1 MKNKHLFLVSVGSF
15 IGWSLSTLYNG
26 VLHNILLPNSNSIHY
41 STVLFIFP
49 IIIFLIIQKK
59 GYPKYSNKLYP
70 ISISICFVGYLY
82 FVFNFFTGSLLENKI
97 LTYLIISI
105 IGIGMLS
112 FISYVII
119 IHRYL
124 FDFNNTMFFIAQII
138 LISYGICLITWFLLF
153 FKLVLL
159 AIIFSII
166 VLLVSLVSSIK
177 LSNIINPL
185 WTSQNYSSTSS
196 SNKSTEIKPF
206 LFFLLVF
213 LFNLG
218 DGIILALLEKL
229 HFNQNYY
236 RIFFTI
242 VPYVVIPIIFITMF
256 KKINNSQLWVSIG
269 AGLLIIGFILYNF
282 SSSAIII
289 SVLGMIILDII
300 LWGIGLMLN
309 IVYKRSFVLV
319 ACAIGSNSLA
329 TFIGYI
335 STISYYKN
343 ITAMS
348 VCFAI
353 SSIAAVIGILLIPTL
368 YNNIVSKC
376 VKNYEK
382 HLSIK
387 QDRKKLEQIAKSYSL
402 TNKEID
408 IFILLLNEY
417 RYNKIATEM
426 NISLNTV
433 KTHIKHIYSKLD
445 VSSKKEL
452 LSKIS
457 NVY

>member
-1 MKNKHLFLVSVGSF
+1 MKKKHLFLVSVGSF

-41 STVLFIFP
+41 STVLFISP
-49 IIIFLIIQKK
+49 IILFLIIQRR
-59 GYPKYSNKLYP
+59 GYPRYSNKLYP
-70 ISISICFVGYLY
+70 ISICICFVGYLY
-82 FVFNFFTGSLLENKI
+82 FVVNFFTGYAIRPKI
-97 LTYLIISI
+97 LTYFIISI

-112 FISYVII
+112 FLSCVII
-119 IHRYL
+119 IHRHL
-124 FDFNNTMFFIAQII
+124 FDFNNTMFFIAQIM
-138 LISYGICLITWFLLF
+138 LISYGICLATWFLLF
-153 FKLVLL
+153 FDLIIL

-166 VLLVSLVSSIK
+166 VLLVSLVSSTK
-177 LSNIINPL
+177 LSNIINLP
-185 WTSQNYSSTSS
+185 QKHQDYSSAI
-196 SNKSTEIKPF
+196 SNKNKDIKPF

-218 DGIILALLEKL
+218 DGIILALLEQL

-242 VPYVVIPIIFITMF
+242 IPYVVIPIVFIIIF

-282 SSSAIII
+282 SSSTIII
-289 SVLGMIILDII
+289 SILGMILLDII

-309 IVYKRSFVLV
+309 IVYKRSFILV
-319 ACAIGSNSLA
+319 AFAIGSNSLA

-343 ITAMS
+343 IAAIS
-348 VCFAI
+348 VCFAVAC
-353 SSIAAVIGILLIPTL
+353 IAAVIGILLIPTL
-368 YNNIVSKC
+368 YNSIVNKC
-376 VKNYEK
+376 VNTYKKN
-382 HLSIK
+382 LSIRL
-387 QDRKKLEQIAKSYSL
+387 DRKNIEQIAKSYSL
-402 TNKEID
+402 TNKEIE
-408 IFILLLNEY
+408 IFTLLLNKY
-417 RYNKIATEM
+417 RYNQIASEM

-433 KTHIKHIYSKLD
+433 KTHIKHIYSKID

-457 NVY
+457 SV